1 MSNLINLR
9 TILIVSIIVIILFIY
24 FNCDISENFTINN
37 SESESNSNSNIE
49 QIPASLD
56 DIVGKKIRF
65 YATLNGTEYILCA
78 LPKSSF
84 KNYDSTDCA
93 SMAVV
98 LIATSD
104 FAKLQ
109 SSEKTF
115 VAEEQQI
122 CEFKNNLVCKR
133 MAGESMPETMPET
146 MPESKPKCSSSNSD
160 DCKMLPVDS
169 ALFNIYKIAHDPKKP
184 SDKTSYKIIGHMRK
198 NMTRIH
204 TKSISLDNENS
215 GSSNNVQTLCM
226 QGPIATN
233 ASAQKDAWS
242 SVEFVEVAN
251 QTDKNIK
258 LIFKIDYPHKIKGT
272 VTNNLKTGKPSIIT
286 DFVGICQK
294 TYILNNSNINAK
306 RLCLYNTQTD
316 PNIITF
322 SPRIN

>member
-9 TILIVSIIVIILFIY
+9 TILIVSIILIILFIY
-24 FNCDISENFTINN
+24 FKCGINEKFTINN
-37 SESESNSNSNIE
+37 SKSESESESESNIE
-49 QIPASLD
+49 KIPASLD
-56 DIVGKKIRF
+56 DIIGKKTRF

-115 VAEEQQI
+115 VSEEQQI
-122 CEFKNNLVCKR
+122 CQFKNNLVCKR
-133 MAGESMPETMPET
+133 TAGESMPES
-146 MPESKPKCSSSNSD
+146 ESKSECSSSNSD
-160 DCKMLPVDS
+160 DCKMQPIDS

-204 TKSISLDNENS
+204 TKSISMDNENS

-233 ASAQKDAWS
+233 SSAQKDAWS

-258 LIFKIDYPHKIKGT
+258 LIFKIEYPHKIKGT

-294 TYILNNSNINAK
+294 TYTLNNSNINAK

-316 PNIITF
+316 PNVIMF